1 MQSIENEE
9 LRISV
14 SELGG
19 SLTSI
24 FEKKKNI
31 EHLYQPSP
39 KAWQGQDV
47 FIFPMIARLVD
58 STYTISGKEYEFKN
72 HGLIRYMTGACQKEN
87 GDLKIIFHSEQ
98 ETLKRYPFQFK
109 AEAVYHLEGK
119 TLSVSYHIYNED
131 QKDMPFMVGG
141 HPAFMLPGV
150 EKEDFFDIRG
160 NYITFPKK
168 LKLVRIRQE
177 ETFSFNL
184 EDEDFMETDHIDL
197 SKELFADKNTIILK
211 ADDFEEISLH
221 KKDGSIITMNKN
233 KAKYLALWS
242 GNEWGNFIAIEPWN
256 GIPDYVNPNKDFYQK
271 PGVQV
276 IKPNEEYI
284 FSYSITIAD

>member
-1 MQSIENEE
+1 
-9 LRISV
+9 
-14 SELGG
+14 
-19 SLTSI
+19 
-24 FEKKKNI
+24 
-31 EHLYQPSP
+31 
-39 KAWQGQDV
+39 
-47 FIFPMIARLVD
+47 
-58 STYTISGKEYEFKN
+58 
-72 HGLIRYMTGACQKEN
+72 
-87 GDLKIIFHSEQ
+87 
-98 ETLKRYPFQFK
+98 
-109 AEAVYHLEGK
+109 
-119 TLSVSYHIYNED
+119 
-131 QKDMPFMVGG
+131 MPFMVGG

-211 ADDFEEISLH
+211 ADDFEELSLH
-221 KKDGSIITMNKN
+221 KKDGSMITMNKN